1 MQSADSRDKSR
12 AGRSSSRVRAAA
24 VRGIL
29 GIGVVLG
36 MTMAPA
42 PQASAE
48 HRPSRRA
55 WIGVELA
62 PGPAGG
68 GVLAKHVVT
77 SSPARSGGL
86 VDGDVILAVDGVAL
100 VKPEQLVA
108 RVAIAGPG
116 GSMKLTIR
124 RGAAEREHVVV
135 PVAFPGAE
143 EVLRLDKVGTFAPTW
158 KALERVAGSVP
169 DNIGKLRGR
178 VVVVDFW
185 ASWCGPCRAISKDL
199 SKLHAAYGDK
209 GLSIVGLTGEPKA
222 VAEKAATE
230 LGMRYPVASDPDDRT
245 AALYGIRSL
254 PTMFVVDKKGVIRE
268 VFVGYG
274 PGRGATLEKIVAD
287 LIAEPSPSG

>member
-1 MQSADSRDKSR
+1 
-12 AGRSSSRVRAAA
+12 VF
-24 VRGIL
+24 RGL
-29 GIGVVLG
+29 VGIGLALA
-36 MTMAPA
+36 MTVGPA
-42 PQASAE
+42 EQASAE
-48 HRPSRRA
+48 HRASRRA
-55 WIGVELA
+55 WIGIELA

-68 GVLAKHVVT
+68 GVLAKHIVT

-86 VDGDVILAVDGVAL
+86 ADGDVILAADGVSL
-100 VKPEQLVA
+100 EKPEQLIA

-116 GSMKLTIR
+116 GTMKLKIR
-124 RGAAEREHVVV
+124 RGSAEREHMIV
-135 PVAFPGAE
+135 PVEHPGAD

-158 KALERVAGSVP
+158 KTLDNVAGSVP

-209 GLSIVGLTGEPKA
+209 GLSIVGLTGEAKS

-230 LGMRYPVASDPDDRT
+230 LGMRYPVASDPDDKT

-254 PTMFVVDKKGVIRE
+254 PTMFVVDKKGIIRE

-274 PGRGATLEKIVAD
+274 PGQSATLEKIVAG
-287 LIAEPSPSG
+287 LLAEPSPSG